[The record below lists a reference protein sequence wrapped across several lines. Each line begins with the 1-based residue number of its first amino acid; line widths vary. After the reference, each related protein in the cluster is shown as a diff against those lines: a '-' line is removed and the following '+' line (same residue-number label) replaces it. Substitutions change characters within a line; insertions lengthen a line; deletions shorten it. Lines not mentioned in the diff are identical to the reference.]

1 MAYKSLKQKQQL
13 NGWRTIHIGGKIL
26 DRDGIQAPR
35 PMRTR
40 GPGGP
45 QLPGAD
51 ASLLSAPTPLEP
63 LKISMKARTPSPP
76 SPCTLQREANA
87 SVIANAWWSDN
98 CYNIGGGVIM
108 DYDQLIGSMPGPEE
122 DRALLC
128 AGEKLKAFGVV
139 IGTDLKANGIMW
151 DDARIVGTVLTASG
165 RPAEDPRMSNPIR
178 MVGIIPPPYSSSDE
192 EIPTPWDYP
201 QRITSEEWI
210 QCWKAADR
218 SVKEEQAAFD
228 ATQTERYKRAQ
239 ARSAFNNWLLVVLEA
254 VNLKG
259 FNEWD

>member
-13 NGWRTIHIGGKIL
+13 NGWRTIHIGGKVL

-76 SPCTLQREANA
+76 SPCTLQREAKA

-151 DDARIVGTVLTASG
+151 EDARIVGTVLTASG
-165 RPAEDPRMSNPIR
+165 RPAEDQCEGRVILR
-178 MVGIIPPPYSSSDE
+178 RPYYSSDE
-192 EIPTPWDYP
+192 EIPRPWDYP